1 MNRTVLAVLAGLL
14 LVALGYALGT
24 IIRGRQDAERIAAH
38 RRSVEAVA
46 DSLAEV
52 RADRVILT
60 RTMDSLAVLTRRKEL
75 AAEAMNKEAW
85 RREARMAAYRDLLR
99 QVGATTVPV
108 AEYDTVMALAEY
120 RAAQLEGERDV
131 SALLR
136 EQLRV
141 AVNLR
146 VSDSTETA
154 LWRGR
159 AERAERL
166 LADVRP
172 PGASK
177 NRGWGMGPT
186 VAVGVVTVASCAD
199 ALLSAGCL
207 TGLGVLASRL

>member
-1 MNRTVLAVLAGLL
+1 VNRNVLAVLAGLL
-14 LVALGYALGT
+14 LVALGYLLGAVL
-24 IIRGRQDAERIAAH
+24 RGRQDAERIAAH

-60 RTMDSLAVLTRRKEL
+60 RTLDSLAVLTRRKEL
-75 AAEAMNKEAW
+75 AADSMGKEAW
-85 RREARMAAYRDLLR
+85 RREARLAAYRDSLR
-99 QVGATTVPV
+99 QVGATTVPL
-108 AEYDTVMALAEY
+108 AEYDTVIALAEY

-141 AVNLR
+141 GANLR

-159 AERAERL
+159 AERAEAL
-166 LADVRP
+166 LRAVRP
-172 PGASK
+172 VDARSR
-177 NRGWGMGPT
+177 RGWGVGPT
-186 VAVGVVTVASCAD
+186 LAVGGVTAAACAERI
-199 ALLSAGCL
+199 LSAGCL
-207 TGLGVLASRL
+207 AGAAVLVSRL